1 MKEIRKLLP
10 ADIDLVHGN
19 KGQAY
24 RVLSPLSAE
33 LSTKSSFIYGLKNM
47 QDRIEEGLYIP
58 NAYVDCETNDDVHNN
73 YAFRLDGFEHDLYPD
88 DRVVLCVCGRR
99 QYHVGTVR
107 QCTADRLIIHT
118 DWQLDITES
127 YSIELIL

>member
-33 LSTKSSFIYGLKNM
+33 LSTKSSFIYLLKNM
-47 QDRIEEGLYIP
+47 QQRIEEGLYIP
-58 NAYVDCETNDDVHNN
+58 NASVDLKVDED
-73 YAFRLDGFEHDLYPD
+73 EHDNYMFNLNGYEHDIHPN
-88 DRVVLCVCGRR
+88 DRVMLGVYGRP
-99 QYHVGTVR
+99 QYQTGTVK
-107 QCTADRLIIHT
+107 QSSPTRLLIHT
-118 DWQLDITES
+118 DWQLDTSES